1 MILSLNEIEASMLKA
16 ARGAGMEWGLAEEAA
31 QAARMLA
38 RAGVAFEAT
47 MLHLLQAAPWRNDFV
62 IEGDALR
69 PREPEA
75 WLCPIRV
82 GACLSDLADRRLK
95 RVERVLCPLLLL
107 PFAARLDRSI
117 RVGSD
122 GAWLSLADHDARS
135 RAGELPDRSSER
147 AATVEIA
154 PLEATAAKTRET
166 LRRRGGV
173 AIDMGA
179 WRQLQAFEARTYVPA
194 SQRSRL
200 HGAGAGAIDND

>member
-1 MILSLNEIEASMLKA
+1 MILSLNEIETTILKA
-16 ARGAGMEWGLAEEAA
+16 ARGAGMEWGLAEEVG

-38 RAGVAFEAT
+38 RAGVAFEAA

-69 PREPEA
+69 PRDPEA

-82 GACLSDLADRRLK
+82 GACLSDLADKPLK

-107 PFAARLDRSI
+107 PFAARLGRSI
-117 RVGSD
+117 RVGAD
-122 GAWLSLADHDARS
+122 GPWLSLADHHARS
-135 RAGELPDRSSER
+135 RARELGDRSSER

-154 PLEATAAKTRET
+154 ALETTTAKARET
-166 LRRRGGV
+166 SPRQGGV

-194 SQRSRL
+194 SRRSRL